1 LPAPEQLASII
12 RVRLEG
18 SLPAPTVESTP
29 VAGVAAFVGYPSFVS
44 VTNWTGVVRDRECDP
59 SGLLCVSVTA
69 TPSLRWSPGETNA
82 PVKECVGPGVPF
94 DPAGAHPDVQAA
106 APEACAYPYRLRTG
120 VDGRPD
126 AWPGVVTVAWELVWS
141 STSGAGGSLPPVEK
155 SASVPR
161 AVDEVQTVVVSAGE

>member
-1 LPAPEQLASII
+1 
-12 RVRLEG
+12 
-18 SLPAPTVESTP
+18 
-29 VAGVAAFVGYPSFVS
+29 
-44 VTNWTGVVRDRECDP
+44 
-59 SGLLCVSVTA
+59 
-69 TPSLRWSPGETNA
+69 
-82 PVKECVGPGVPF
+82 VPF

-120 VDGRPD
+120 VGGRPD

-161 AVDEVQTVVVSAGE
+161 VVDEVQTVVVSAGE